1 MLEWMKALYPALLII
16 KRLFAWNMEVII
28 LTNHKTKTQRLIPKQ
43 TRFMNTNKSKLKVE
57 MLLGGDIESARGLRR
72 AAAEDYGSSR
82 LNMHEFLAVVGVEEW
97 LSSSI
102 TCSFSHEL

>member
-1 MLEWMKALYPALLII
+1 
-16 KRLFAWNMEVII
+16 
-28 LTNHKTKTQRLIPKQ
+28 
-43 TRFMNTNKSKLKVE
+43 MNTNKSKLKVE
-57 MLLGGDIESARGLRR
+57 MLLGGDIESARRLRR

-102 TCSFSHEL
+102 TGSFSHELQA